1 MIWFRKANGVEGG
14 ESPVGVVGTPPPA
27 LATVPPG
34 LSLSAQHLPAAVPT
48 DLASVPRE
56 EGLTHLQR
64 LLQKSDSGGMKRY
77 VLHLL
82 DAVKW
87 LGVDHAL
94 DRVIDWAVGDRHL
107 VLSFH
112 KSKLKLRVVRLGEL
126 NPQALFHGDI
136 DRSAHLAPLDGRPDL
151 PTVICVGGLAGTAE
165 PWLNFG
171 QAIHSRY
178 GVRVV
183 FSCLAG
189 HDEPSVAGLK
199 RASLQ
204 HWQLGLAT
212 TILEEARRG
221 TKPILCT
228 LSTSGI
234 VATSLPEPVRQ
245 LIAEVIPVG
254 APIVVEGFH
263 GKQLDRLMWWHR
275 WCAPARPI
283 LKRLLIHPDQSDLLD
298 PENGLSRLTFFRYIP
313 FQAFQA
319 LRETQFAARQGGG
332 GGFFHGLA
340 RHLFYGANDQ
350 YIRPETARKALQAS
364 GEPEVEV
371 HRVDGEHIAMVGK
384 GSRRFLRLGMRLVG
398 VILRDSSRYALPSSS
413 PRGPQADIDQ
423 PPASSPES

>member
-1 MIWFRKANGVEGG
+1 MIWFRKEK
-14 ESPVGVVGTPPPA
+14 SPVSEGSEPPAAVAGTPLPA
-27 LATVPPG
+27 LAGAPSGV
-34 LSLSAQHLPAAVPT
+34 SLAAQHLPSASLA
-48 DLASVPRE
+48 DLASVPQE
-56 EGLTHLQR
+56 EGLTRLQR
-64 LLQKSDSGGMKRY
+64 LLDSPEVGGLKRY
-77 VLHLL
+77 VLRVL
-82 DAVKW
+82 DSVKW
-87 LGVDHAL
+87 LGVDYAL

-107 VLSFH
+107 VLGFQ
-112 KSKLKLRVVRLGEL
+112 KSKLKLRVVKLGDL
-126 NPQALFHGDI
+126 NPKALFHGDI
-136 DRSAHLAPLDGRPDL
+136 DRSAHLAPLEGRADL
-151 PTVICVGGLAGTAE
+151 PSVICVGGLAGTAE

-204 HWQLGLAT
+204 HWQLGLAKS
-212 TILEEARRG
+212 ILEEARRG
-221 TKPILCT
+221 YKPILCT

-234 VATSLPEPVRQ
+234 VASSLPEPLRK
-245 LIAEVIPVG
+245 LLAEVIPVG

-332 GGFFHGLA
+332 GRFFHGLA
-340 RHLFYGANDQ
+340 RHLFYGENDQ
-350 YIRPETARKALQAS
+350 YIRPETARRALEAS

-371 HRVDGEHIAMVGK
+371 HRLDGEHIAMVGR

-398 VILRDSSRYALPSSS
+398 VILRDPSRYQMAPPTPQGPAAPS
-413 PRGPQADIDQ
+413 A
-423 PPASSPES
+423 ES